1 MKSEEP
7 ASYEE
12 AAELLRGAAADG
24 RPVRFRGGGT
34 KLGWGRPIPEP
45 DLELCTGALD
55 RVLEHNAGDFTAVL
69 QAGVPLAVAQAA
81 FASAGQ
87 MLALDPPLSPW
98 GGAGDDT
105 ALDAAD
111 AGATIGGIVATADSG
126 PLRHKYGGVRDLV
139 VGVKV
144 VLSDGTIARAGGKVI
159 KNVAGYD
166 LGKLFAGAFGT
177 LGLIAEVTVRLH
189 PRPARTAT
197 VVARSS
203 DPAQLAAAA
212 AALAH
217 APLEA
222 DSLDL
227 WWDAF
232 PVEDFQTET
241 GVSLRPGPASGS
253 GAVLARFA
261 SADPF
266 PRAEEATALLRR
278 IGDTDM
284 PVEIDD
290 DDQAC
295 WDAQRTAQR
304 SDVVVKVS
312 ALPAALP
319 ASMAA
324 AQALGGTLVA
334 RAGLGLAWIQLPVGT
349 SPGEGG
355 AGSAEAPADA
365 GRTDAPADAGR
376 TRARGERGALDA
388 AVVAEAVEE
397 LRRRLAPA
405 PCVLLDAPAEVRAR
419 LDPWGGETGPVTLMR
434 KVKERFD
441 PAGVCAPG
449 LFVGG
454 I

>member
-1 MKSEEP
+1 VKSER
-7 ASYEE
+7 AGSYEE
-12 AAELLRGAAADG
+12 ASELLRGAADDG

-34 KLGWGRPIPEP
+34 KLGWGRPVPEP
-45 DLELCTGALD
+45 DLELCTGGLG

-69 QAGVPLAVAQAA
+69 QAGVPLAVAQDA

-98 GGAGDDT
+98 GGAGDDA

-111 AGATIGGIVATADSG
+111 AGATIGGIVATNDSG
-126 PLRHKYGGVRDLV
+126 PLRHRYGGVRDLV
-139 VGVKV
+139 VGVTV

-197 VVARSS
+197 VLARSP
-203 DPAQLAAAA
+203 DPARLAAAA

-222 DSLDL
+222 DCLDL
-227 WWDAF
+227 WWDA
-232 PVEDFQTET
+232 
-241 GVSLRPGPASGS
+241 ASGA

-261 SADPF
+261 SADPG
-266 PRAEEATALLRR
+266 PRVEEAAALLGR
-278 IGDTDM
+278 IGGVA
-284 PVEIDD
+284 VEIDSD
-290 DDQAC
+290 DTSC
-295 WDAQRTAQR
+295 WDAQRAAQR

-312 ALPAALP
+312 ALPTSLP
-319 ASMAA
+319 ATIAA
-324 AQALGGTLVA
+324 TQAVGGTMVA
-334 RAGLGLAWIQLPVGT
+334 RAGLGLAWVEL
-349 SPGEGG
+349 
-355 AGSAEAPADA
+355 PADA
-365 GRTDAPADAGR
+365 GVDA
-376 TRARGERGALDA
+376 T
-388 AVVAEAVEE
+388 AVVATVEE
-397 LRRRLAPA
+397 LRRQLAPA
-405 PCVLLDAPAEVRAR
+405 PCVLLDAPGDVRAR
-419 LDPWGGETGPVTLMR
+419 LDPWGGETGPVELMR